1 MDQTG
6 IVIVEDLNLS
16 AIENTRRGKIT
27 RFITDGITFLA
38 IFYVFEHNSPADFCI
53 TYASKNPKFQNLL
66 TLLKTKS
73 SVIKIPAENLANIYI
88 KERKLAFITQ
98 FVHKFIIEKS
108 MFHAKIRSLTDSTTL
123 ETLYVHI
130 ST

>member
-6 IVIVEDLNLS
+6 IVIVEHLNLT

-53 TYASKNPKFQNLL
+53 TY
-66 TLLKTKS
+66 
-73 SVIKIPAENLANIYI
+73 LADNQL
-88 KERKLAFITQ
+88 KERKLAFLTQ
-98 FVHKFIIEKS
+98 FVHKFIIEKLLS
-108 MFHAKIRSLTDSTTL
+108 HVKIRSLTDSSTL
-123 ETLYVHI
+123 ETIIKHNNSYKNTTTDVLNIPY
-130 ST
+130 